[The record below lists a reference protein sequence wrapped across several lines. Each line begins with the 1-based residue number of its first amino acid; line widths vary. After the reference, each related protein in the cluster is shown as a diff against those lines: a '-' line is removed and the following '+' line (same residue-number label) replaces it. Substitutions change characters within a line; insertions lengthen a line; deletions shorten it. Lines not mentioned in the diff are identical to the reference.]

1 LGASVPARPAR
12 SFNRS
17 PARST
22 FVAEVVLLAEPGRPV
37 GSRSA
42 RRLRA
47 DGRVPA
53 VVYGQGVEPV
63 PVTVHARDLRT
74 ALSTDAGLNAVLSLR
89 VDGKKYLT
97 MARELQRHPV
107 RGTVIHVDFQVV
119 DPERQISAEVPIS
132 LTGEAV
138 ELHRSEGVL
147 DQQLFAL
154 PVMARP
160 ADIPTHLE
168 VDVSEVVIGSVIR
181 VEEIALPPG
190 VTSELDPE
198 SIVVAGQPPRVQEA
212 EAAEAAAEAEA
223 EAGAVPGEAAAGEGE
238 ARGGQAASAGGEGAG
253 AGGSQEG

>member
-1 LGASVPARPAR
+1 
-12 SFNRS
+12 
-17 PARST
+17 
-22 FVAEVVLLAEPGRPV
+22 VAEVVLLAEPGRPV

-198 SIVVAGQPPRVQEA
+198 SIVVAGQPPRGQEA

-223 EAGAVPGEAAAGEGE
+223 GAAPAEAAAGEGE
-238 ARGGQAASAGGEGAG
+238 ARGAQAASAGGEGAG
-253 AGGSQEG
+253 GGGSGEG

>member
-1 LGASVPARPAR
+1 
-12 SFNRS
+12 
-17 PARST
+17 
-22 FVAEVVLLAEPGRPV
+22 VAEVVLLAEPGRPV

-223 EAGAVPGEAAAGEGE
+223 GAAPAEAAAGEGE
-238 ARGGQAASAGGEGAG
+238 ARGAQAASAGGEGAG
-253 AGGSQEG
+253 GGGSGEG